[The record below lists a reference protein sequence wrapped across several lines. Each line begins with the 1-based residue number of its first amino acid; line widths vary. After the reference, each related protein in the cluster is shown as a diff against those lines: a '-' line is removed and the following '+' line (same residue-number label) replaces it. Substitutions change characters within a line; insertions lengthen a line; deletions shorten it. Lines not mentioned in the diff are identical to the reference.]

1 MHWDECFE
9 SPRGGYNR
17 GCLTCSVERDLPN
30 TSHTLS
36 SHPQIDGRSTVL
48 KIRFHYHLGMAG
60 LTDGTGG
67 DCHCRDSLLRSD
79 RKRRAHLTPHHGGP
93 PGASREAEGAREQG
107 GNHSL
112 RCGLYRKEL
121 VRARRPTIDFS
132 WLQGLSGQP
141 VPGVMRAE
149 DSGSE
154 CASPMEEEEEGG
166 WALDWLVCT

>member
-1 MHWDECFE
+1 MSRHLIATITNRFLQCAMHWDECFE

-30 TSHTLS
+30 TSHILS

-132 WLQGLSGQP
+132 WLQGVGIVWSTCPWGDESRGQ
-141 VPGVMRAE
+141 
-149 DSGSE
+149 
-154 CASPMEEEEEGG
+154 
-166 WALDWLVCT
+166 WF